1 MEAALVF
8 LGQGRAEVGVGDA
21 DEVLGAVLEGAS
33 FEACDAVF
41 GADVVDVV
49 ARGADGG
56 AFGEEGLDAR
66 DFAAGGGAGHG
77 DDGLALAGERGAA
90 DEVHLAADAA
100 VLADADGLAGHLPLQ
115 VHLEAGVDGDHAVVL
130 RDDEGVV
137 DVVDRVK
144 LHVGVLVDEVVELA
158 CAHDEGDHGLAAV
171 EGLAAA
177 VDDAAAHEV
186 HHAAGEH
193 LAVDAEVVLV
203 GQRAQDGVGD
213 GADAELEGGAVGHER
228 GAVAPDGELH
238 LARGGQL
245 QLLQA
250 VGAGDDVVDLR
261 HMDQRVAVGE
271 GHQLVGLD
279 DDGLGGADGG
289 LGVVAADAE
298 RAIALGVGG
307 RGLEDGHVARYVAAD
322 HRGHILEVGGE
333 EVALAAL
340 DHLARVGG
348 QEVAHVAEVAE
359 AVGLV
364 AGVVAEGGHVVD
376 EDVVVVLAVV
386 GQRLLH
392 QARRSGGM
400 AHDDTLAVADGLDG
414 LGGLRD
420 FLAVFFFPVHDVGG

>member
-1 MEAALVF
+1 
-8 LGQGRAEVGVGDA
+8 
-21 DEVLGAVLEGAS
+21 
-33 FEACDAVF
+33 
-41 GADVVDVV
+41 
-49 ARGADGG
+49 
-56 AFGEEGLDAR
+56 
-66 DFAAGGGAGHG
+66 
-77 DDGLALAGERGAA
+77 
-90 DEVHLAADAA
+90 
-100 VLADADGLAGHLPLQ
+100 
-115 VHLEAGVDGDHAVVL
+115 
-130 RDDEGVV
+130 
-137 DVVDRVK
+137 
-144 LHVGVLVDEVVELA
+144 
-158 CAHDEGDHGLAAV
+158 
-171 EGLAAA
+171 
-177 VDDAAAHEV
+177 
-186 HHAAGEH
+186 
-193 LAVDAEVVLV
+193 
-203 GQRAQDGVGD
+203 
-213 GADAELEGGAVGHER
+213 
-228 GAVAPDGELH
+228 
-238 LARGGQL
+238 
-245 QLLQA
+245 
-250 VGAGDDVVDLR
+250 
-261 HMDQRVAVGE
+261 MDQRVAVGE

-298 RAIALGVGG
+298 RAVALGVGG

-364 AGVVAEGGHVVD
+364 AGIVAQGGHVVD

-392 QARRSGGM
+392 QARRGGGM